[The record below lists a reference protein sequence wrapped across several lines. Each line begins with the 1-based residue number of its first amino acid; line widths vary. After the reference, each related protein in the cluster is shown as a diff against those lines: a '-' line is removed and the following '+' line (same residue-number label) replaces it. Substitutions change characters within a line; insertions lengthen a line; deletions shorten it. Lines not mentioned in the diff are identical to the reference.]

1 MRNALPLEVY
11 FFKPRL
17 RRASTFPRF
26 ASRQR
31 LPASNACE
39 LLTRLGLPRPLLY
52 FVYLPIFSEAHHAEY
67 CPVWNAFPYVVTVE
81 GIIWRLDN
89 GAKWHS
95 IPAKLGNWHHA
106 YLRFRRRAVSGVWRP
121 LSGAARVGGF
131 TGIPH
136 ITEAGS
142 IASR

>member
-1 MRNALPLEVY
+1 MAL
-11 FFKPRL
+11 
-17 RRASTFPRF
+17 T
-26 ASRQR
+26 
-31 LPASNACE
+31 PAE
-39 LLTRLGLPRPLLY
+39 
-52 FVYLPIFSEAHHAEY
+52 
-67 CPVWNAFPYVVTVE
+67 
-81 GIIWRLDN
+81 
-89 GAKWHS
+89 
-95 IPAKLGNWHHA
+95 LGNWHHA